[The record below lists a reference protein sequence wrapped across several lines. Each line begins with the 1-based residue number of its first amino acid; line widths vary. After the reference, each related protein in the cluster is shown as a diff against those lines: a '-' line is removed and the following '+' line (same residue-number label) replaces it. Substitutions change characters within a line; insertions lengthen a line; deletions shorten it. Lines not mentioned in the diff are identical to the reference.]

1 MLTIVSPCWLCQQPL
16 YHPKHGICG
25 YCRRHFPPLPPCCPY
40 CGLPCSNTVLP
51 CGRCLKQP
59 PHWMSMTA
67 VSDYAPPLDGLIK
80 KLKFNGTTSLAPVL
94 ARLLLLRWL
103 DAKRRGKVIKPDR
116 IISVPLH
123 RWRCWRRGYNQTDLL
138 ARPLAHWIGCHYS
151 NNTLRRIR
159 ATPPQQ
165 QLKAAARRKNMQ
177 GIFRC
182 MESVRGQHIALLDD
196 VVTTGSTVNEIAKL
210 LWAEGIASLQVWCIC
225 RTL

>member
-25 YCRRHFPPLPPCCPY
+25 YCRHHFPPLPPCCPY
-40 CGLPCSNTVLP
+40 CGLPCSNTALS

-59 PHWMSMTA
+59 PCWMSMTA

-80 KLKFNGTTSLAPVL
+80 KLKFNGTISLAPVL

-103 DAKRRGKVIKPDR
+103 DAKRHGKVIKPDR

-165 QLKAAARRKNMQ
+165 QLKATARRKNMQ

-196 VVTTGSTVNEIAKL
+196 VVTTGSTVNEIARL

>member
-16 YHPKHGICG
+16 YHPKHGICC
-25 YCRRHFPPLPPCCPY
+25 YCRRHFPPLPPCCSY
-40 CGLPCSNTVLP
+40 CGLPCGNTVLP

-59 PHWMSMTA
+59 PRWMRMIF
-67 VSDYAPPLDGLIK
+67 VSDYAPPLNGLIK
-80 KLKFNGTTSLAPVL
+80 KLKFNGATSLAPVL
-94 ARLLLLRWL
+94 ARLFLLRWL
-103 DAKRRGKVIKPDR
+103 DARRHGNVIKPDR

-138 ARPLAHWIGCHYS
+138 ARPLAHWLGCHYS
-151 NNTLRRIR
+151 NTTLRRIR

-165 QLKAAARRKNMQ
+165 QLKAAARRQNMQ
-177 GIFRC
+177 GIFHC

-210 LWAEGIASLQVWCIC
+210 LWAQGIASLQVWCIC

>member
-1 MLTIVSPCWLCQQPL
+1 M
-16 YHPKHGICG
+16 
-25 YCRRHFPPLPPCCPY
+25 
-40 CGLPCSNTVLP
+40 P

-59 PHWMSMTA
+59 PRWMSMTA

-182 MESVRGQHIALLDD
+182 MESIRGQHIALLDD
-196 VVTTGSTVNEIAKL
+196 VVTTGSTVNEIASL

>member
-16 YHPKHGICG
+16 YHPKHGICC
-25 YCRRHFPPLPPCCPY
+25 YCRCHFPPLPPCCPY
-40 CGLPCSNTVLP
+40 CGLPSSNTVLP

-59 PHWMSMTA
+59 PRWMSMTA
-67 VSDYAPPLDGLIK
+67 VSDYAPPLDQLIK
-80 KLKFNGTTSLAPVL
+80 KLKFNGMTSLAPVL

-103 DAKRRGKVIKPDR
+103 DAKRHGKVIKPDR
-116 IISVPLH
+116 IISVPLYH
-123 RWRCWRRGYNQTDLL
+123 WRCWRRGYNQTDLL
-138 ARPLAHWIGCHYS
+138 ARPMARWLGCHYS
-151 NNTLRRIR
+151 NTTLRRIR

-165 QLKAAARRKNMQ
+165 QLTATARRKNMQ

-210 LWAEGIASLQVWCIC
+210 LWSQGIASLQVWCIC